1 MKWLNVFLSKIQQH
15 QSVMVCF
22 GLTLIGWGLGSGSLA
37 LAQTP
42 AGGDRQEFEFS
53 ARVIWKKDGKQS
65 KAQLFVKGDRYR
77 IEHLGGI
84 KTELGNAGVTIV
96 RLDEQKVWYVL
107 SQRRMV
113 VSVPLTSDYLLPFS
127 VTLEGEI
134 SRSLVGDSM
143 VHDEPAVLY
152 EVVVKNRAGKTE
164 RYFQWVDPEREILV
178 KLMSQ
183 ERDWF
188 VEYEHVVLSTQPDY
202 FFEAP
207 LGYRVIEAQ
216 ETQSPRG

>member
-1 MKWLNVFLSKIQQH
+1 MRWLNEFLSKIRHH
-15 QSVMVCF
+15 QPVMVWFAVTLF
-22 GLTLIGWGLGSGSLA
+22 GLGLGNSSLG

-42 AGGDRQEFEFS
+42 SGADRQEFEFS
-53 ARVIWKKDGKQS
+53 ARVIWKKDGKRS

-84 KTELGNAGVTIV
+84 QTELGNAGVTIV

-188 VEYEHVVLSTQPDY
+188 VEYEHVVLSTQPEY

-216 ETQSPRG
+216 EAQSPRG

>member
-1 MKWLNVFLSKIQQH
+1 MKWLNAFLNKFQQH
-15 QSVMVCF
+15 WAVIWCV
-22 GLTLIGWGLGSGSLA
+22 TLA
-37 LAQTP
+37 LIVWGGGSASLGEPQTP
-42 AGGDRQEFEFS
+42 EGQGREEFEFS
-53 ARVIWKKDGKQS
+53 ARVIWKKDGKKS

-84 KTELGNAGVTIV
+84 QTELGNAGVTIV

-127 VTLEGEI
+127 VKLEGEV
-134 SRSLVGDSM
+134 SRNLIGDSM
-143 VHDEPAVLY
+143 VQENPTVLY
-152 EVVVKNRAGKTE
+152 EVLVKDRSGKTE
-164 RYFQWVDPEREILV
+164 RYFQWVDPKREVLV

-188 VEYEHVVLSTQPDY
+188 VEYEHIVLSSQPDY

>member
-1 MKWLNVFLSKIQQH
+1 MKWLNVFLSKIRQH
-15 QSVMVCF
+15 QSVMVWF
-22 GLTLIGWGLGSGSLA
+22 GLTLIGWGLGNGSLA

-53 ARVIWKKDGKQS
+53 ARVIWKKDGKRS